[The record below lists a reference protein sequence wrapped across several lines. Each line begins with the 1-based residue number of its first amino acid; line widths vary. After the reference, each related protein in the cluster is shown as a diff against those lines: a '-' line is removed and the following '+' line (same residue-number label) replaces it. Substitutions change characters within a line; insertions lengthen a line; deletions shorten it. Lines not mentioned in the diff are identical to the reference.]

1 MRADAGLA
9 DRVDVV
15 KRRAEPD
22 RLDDRRRSR
31 LEFVRR
37 LAVSDAILKHLMNH
51 FAAAIERR
59 HRRKMLVLTIKR
71 ADAGRPVNLM
81 SSKDIEIAVN
91 VANIDVEVDRC
102 LRAIDQHPNST
113 RMVIAPD

>member
-51 FAAAIERR
+51 FATTVERR
-59 HRRKMLVLTIKR
+59 HRHKMLVLAIKR
-71 ADAGRPVNLM
+71 ADAGRPVKLM
-81 SSKDIEIAVN
+81 AGENVEIAVN
-91 VANIDVEVDRC
+91 VPNVDVEMHCR
-102 LRAIDQHPNST
+102 LRA
-113 RMVIAPD
+113 V